1 MAHSSSSSN
10 RSDAT
15 DYSFESNLSLSVGY
29 FPCENTF
36 SHENTIS
43 FEDTSSKAPSILVP
57 PIQGTWRTE
66 STGRLLKRQD
76 QIPDNPK
83 QCCKLSITVAWDVD
97 VGSNNSDSTADW
109 DRNRSN
115 QWIDKY
121 LEEDT
126 QLTLGK
132 LNGLVQKLEKF
143 LEPQKTNE
151 DDDSAFPESGQ
162 EEDFQLFGSIP
173 PGIAQ
178 VSHQEHDTCQD
189 LPHACQH
196 EGIIQFPQIPP
207 RLQEYELSEM
217 ISQTTGS
224 QRTITIETA
233 SVSLGQQEEE
243 DTPSSTQALSCVNF
257 RSVFR
262 WLRQQVLSSLLRRQH
277 PEESTESPHQLA
289 QKKRLSH
296 RGKRIQPQESLDLG
310 QTLSPDFLTF

>member
-15 DYSFESNLSLSVGY
+15 DYSSESNLSLSVGY

-126 QLTLGK
+126 QLTLSK

-143 LEPQKTNE
+143 LEHQKTNE
-151 DDDSAFPESGQ
+151 DGDSAFPESGQ
-162 EEDFQLFGSIP
+162 EEDFQLFSSIP

-178 VSHQEHDTCQD
+178 T
-189 LPHACQH
+189 
-196 EGIIQFPQIPP
+196 
-207 RLQEYELSEM
+207 
-217 ISQTTGS
+217 ISQITGS

-233 SVSLGQQEEE
+233 TVSLGQQEEE

-257 RSVFR
+257 RGVFR

-277 PEESTESPHQLA
+277 PKEATESPHQLA

-310 QTLSPDFLTF
+310 QTLSSDFLTF

>member
-143 LEPQKTNE
+143 LEHQKTNE

-162 EEDFQLFGSIP
+162 EEDFQLFSSIP

-178 VSHQEHDTCQD
+178 
-189 LPHACQH
+189 
-196 EGIIQFPQIPP
+196 
-207 RLQEYELSEM
+207 M

-310 QTLSPDFLTF
+310 QTLS

>member
-143 LEPQKTNE
+143 LEHQKTNE

-162 EEDFQLFGSIP
+162 EEDFQLFSSIP

-178 VSHQEHDTCQD
+178 
-189 LPHACQH
+189 
-196 EGIIQFPQIPP
+196 
-207 RLQEYELSEM
+207 M

-277 PEESTESPHQLA
+277 PEESTEPHQLA

-310 QTLSPDFLTF
+310 QTLS